1 MEGGGIPLNALA
13 IITGQAATTA
23 GITPNQTVT
32 FSLEAGDQM
41 PYFKIYGK
49 ALGEDTADIHAKLFK
64 CKCNAMEG
72 NFQGE
77 NFIVTKCSG
86 VAITDGSNGVIE
98 WVQNET
104 ATDLPST

>member
-1 MEGGGIPLNALA
+1 MTFALD
-13 IITGQAATTA
+13 
-23 GITPNQTVT
+23 
-32 FSLEAGDQM
+32 SGDPM

-49 ALGEDTADIHAKLFK
+49 AIGEDSEDIHAKLFK
-64 CKCNAMEG
+64 CKCNTMEG

-77 NFIVTKCSG
+77 NFIVSKCSG
-86 VAITDGSNGVIE
+86 VAISDGTNVIE